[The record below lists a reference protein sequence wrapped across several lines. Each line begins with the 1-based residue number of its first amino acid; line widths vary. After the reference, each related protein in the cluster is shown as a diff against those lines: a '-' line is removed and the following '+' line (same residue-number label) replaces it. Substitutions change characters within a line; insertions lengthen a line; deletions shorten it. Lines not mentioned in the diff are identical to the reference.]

1 MRDINFVY
9 RGSDLNKEFIFL
21 SATIKGEKSTK
32 IQIKK
37 KIENLKK
44 KKELTQPTKIKTSG
58 STFKNPIDQTQIKV
72 WQLIKQSV
80 SLKKSFGDAAISDHH
95 SNFFVNRKN
104 ANSKDMRELIV
115 YVQKE
120 VKKKFN
126 VNIETEEVLV
136 D

>member
-1 MRDINFVY
+1 M
-9 RGSDLNKEFIFL
+9 
-21 SATIKGEKSTK
+21 
-32 IQIKK
+32 
-37 KIENLKK
+37 
-44 KKELTQPTKIKTSG
+44 
-58 STFKNPIDQTQIKV
+58 
-72 WQLIKQSV
+72 

-126 VNIETEEVLV
+126 VNIETEVVLV